1 MPKKYSSLDALLAEN
16 AEALAFWQTLP
27 EYVRS
32 QIRTRGQA
40 VNSLESLSDYADNLT
55 RGEG

>member
-1 MPKKYSSLDALLAEN
+1 MSKKYSSLDALLAEN
-16 AEALAFWQTLP
+16 AEALAFWQDLP

-40 VNSLESLSDYADNLT
+40 VNSYESLADYVDNLT
-55 RGEG
+55 RGDG

>member
-1 MPKKYSSLDALLAEN
+1 MSKKYSSLDALLNEN
-16 AEALAFWQTLP
+16 AEALAYWQDLP

-40 VNSLESLSDYADNLT
+40 VNSFESLANYADNLT